1 MIARPGPRPAIA
13 AVLACFVV
21 AGALLPFWDRQAGSY
36 TGILVAICRHV
47 VPWVQ
52 PAPLVS
58 DLERRGT
65 IVRLVDA
72 FSPGDSLGAVQT
84 SHISFYLPFIVLLL
98 AAARWPL
105 RLVSFAE
112 VLLVLGS
119 IFVVHLGCLSLGVQ
133 SVEVDS
139 LVPGGY
145 PALVGPFE
153 HALLRTLHHT
163 YWYTGAQLWAGLV
176 VALILLRV
184 APIRGD
190 AVDRTHRWASSQ
202 ALAAACLIVVLPSL
216 MYVAFSPAVRRLSG
230 RDRTAR
236 LTAAEAYFR
245 AGHREAAGHLARE
258 AFDAARPDHR
268 DMMLLGLIA
277 EETSPA
283 EAADW
288 YGRVLAARP
297 GTLGAQL
304 GLARVQKRM
313 GDRDAAMA
321 AYYSVLSI
329 APGNADAY
337 KALGDLYTA
346 RGDYPA
352 ARAHYEMAVRFQ
364 PDLAASL
371 PSLEN
376 ASRGAETPADRHDR

>member
-1 MIARPGPRPAIA
+1 MIGRPSPRLAIGT
-13 AVLACFVV
+13 VLACFVL
-21 AGALLPFWDRQAGSY
+21 AGALLPWWDRQAGSY

-47 VPWVQ
+47 VPWLQ

-58 DLERRGT
+58 GLERSGT
-65 IVRLVDA
+65 IVRLADA

-84 SHISFYLPFIVLLL
+84 SYISFYLPFIVLLL

-105 RLVSFAE
+105 RLVTVAE

-119 IFVVHLGCLSLGVQ
+119 VFLVHLGCLSLGVQ
-133 SVEVDS
+133 SVEVDAF
-139 LVPGGY
+139 VPGGY
-145 PALVGPFE
+145 PALVGPIE

-176 VALILLRV
+176 VALILLRA
-184 APIRGD
+184 APPRGD
-190 AVDRTHRWASSQ
+190 RVDRTQRWASSR
-202 ALAAACLIVVLPSL
+202 ALAAACLVVVLPSL

-236 LTAAEAYFR
+236 VTAAQAYLR
-245 AGHREAAGHLARE
+245 AGNREAAGRLARE
-258 AFDAARPDHR
+258 AFDATRPDHR

-283 EAADW
+283 EAAVW
-288 YGRVLAARP
+288 YDKVLAARP
-297 GTLGAQL
+297 GSLGAQL
-304 GLARVQKRM
+304 GLARVRTRQ

-337 KALGDLYTA
+337 KALGDLYMA

-352 ARAHYEMAVRFQ
+352 ARSHYEMAVRFQ

-371 PSLEN
+371 TSLES
-376 ASRGAETPADRHDR
+376 ASRSAETPADRHDR

>member
-1 MIARPGPRPAIA
+1 MIGRPGPRLAIA

-21 AGALLPFWDRQAGSY
+21 GGALLPWWDRQAGTY
-36 TGILVAICRHV
+36 TGILVAIGRHV
-47 VPWVQ
+47 VPWLQ
-52 PAPLVS
+52 PAPLVGG
-58 DLERRGT
+58 LERSGT
-65 IVRLVDA
+65 IVRLADA
-72 FSPGDSLGAVQT
+72 FTPGDSLGAVQT

-105 RLVSFAE
+105 RLVTAAE

-119 IFVVHLGCLSLGVQ
+119 VFVVHVGCLSLGVQ
-133 SVEVDS
+133 SVEVDAF
-139 LVPGGY
+139 VPGGH
-145 PALVGPFE
+145 PALVGPLE

-163 YWYTGAQLWAGLV
+163 YWYTGAQLWTGLV
-176 VALILLRV
+176 VALILLR
-184 APIRGD
+184 AATARGD
-190 AVDRTHRWASSQ
+190 RVARTRRWASSR
-202 ALAAACLIVVLPSL
+202 ALAAACLVVVLPAL
-216 MYVAFSPAVRRLSG
+216 LYVALSPAVRRLSG

-258 AFDAARPDHR
+258 AYDATRPDPR
-268 DMMLLGLIA
+268 AMLLLGLVA
-277 EETSPA
+277 EETSPE
-283 EAADW
+283 EAAVWFD
-288 YGRVLAARP
+288 RALAARP
-297 GTLGAQL
+297 GSLGAQL
-304 GLARVQKRM
+304 GLARVRARL

-337 KALGDLYTA
+337 KALGDLYMA

-352 ARAHYEMAVRFQ
+352 ARSHYEMAVRFQ

-371 PSLEN
+371 SRLEG
-376 ASRGAETPADRHDR
+376 ASRSAEAAADRHDR